1 MITKVVT
8 TPHRLSVVDVE
19 KGVELL
25 GALNVPTIAL
35 AENMAYVHAASTRF
49 LVFVFVHCN
58 LQCLTCF
65 DLNLR
70 HNVHFF

>member
-35 AENMAYVHAASTRF
+35 AENMA
-49 LVFVFVHCN
+49 
-58 LQCLTCF
+58 
-65 DLNLR
+65 
-70 HNVHFF
+70 